1 MLKPFL
7 ASFNFNDFQDNVVS
21 WIVSA
26 YTTYLTESMVWTSI
40 FAGVIFLTY
49 GISKSASSVVAM
61 SLLVFGLFGTSN
73 YFLQA
78 PEYNFLFSIIA
89 AAGFAGGIMALFMK
103 RYG

>member
-1 MLKPFL
+1 MLKPIL
-7 ASFNFNDFQDNVVS
+7 AFSFSNFQDGPIQ
-21 WIVSA
+21 WIISA

-40 FAGVIFLTY
+40 FAGVIFFTY
-49 GISKSASSVVAM
+49 GVSKSASSVVAM
-61 SLLVFGLFGTSN
+61 SLLVFGLFGASN